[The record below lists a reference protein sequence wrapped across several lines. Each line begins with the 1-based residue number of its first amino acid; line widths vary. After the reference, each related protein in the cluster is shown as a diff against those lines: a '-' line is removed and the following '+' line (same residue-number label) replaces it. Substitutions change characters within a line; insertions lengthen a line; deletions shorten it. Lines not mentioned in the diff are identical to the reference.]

1 MKDML
6 FQPITINGLT
16 IKNRIYLPAM
26 HLGMAH
32 EYEMTDQIIDFYA
45 LRAKGGA
52 GLICAGYAT
61 VDELSGNTQNIGA
74 HDNRFIP
81 GLRRLATAI
90 QENGSLACLQINH
103 AGRYNFSFFMQGK
116 QPVAPSAVAS
126 RMTGETPREMTPDD
140 IHGTVNAFAA
150 AAARVKKAGF
160 DAVEVLSGTGYLI
173 SEFLSP
179 LTNKRTDEYGGS
191 LENRMRFGME
201 VMEAVRKAVGPEFP
215 LIVRMNGNDFMP
227 GGNSRQELREYAK
240 ALASGPADA
249 LCINVGWHEARVPQ
263 IVSCVPRGAFAYL
276 ARGIKES
283 VGIPVIAS
291 HRINDPETARELIQ
305 NNMADMVAMG
315 RSLIADPMLPEKA
328 QQGRENDIVHCIGC
342 AQGCFDNLFK
352 LKHVECLCNPLAG
365 YENQTR
371 AGRTSAPK
379 KVMVIGGGA
388 AGMTAA
394 LAAHDK
400 GHQVSLYEKTGR
412 LGGQLFLA
420 AAPPGREEFS
430 QFARDL
436 TRQVELRQIPVVFN
450 KTVDEALIQAEKPDH
465 IILSTGS
472 SPWVPELPG
481 LSLPHVVH
489 AWDVLENKAST
500 GTRVAIIG
508 GGAVGVETA
517 LFLAEKGTLSA
528 DMVKFLLVNRAE
540 DPETL
545 YEMATKGSKTILLI
559 EMMDKIGK
567 DIGKSTKWGM
577 MQDLGRFGIQ
587 SLAGTKVIQIT
598 PEGLEVEQ
606 GGQIQQIKADT
617 VVLAAGS
624 KPDTQL
630 VSLLKNTGIPFDLI
644 GDAQRVAT
652 AFDAVHS
659 GYRAGIAIE

>member
-1 MKDML
+1 MKDIL

-32 EYEMTDQIIDFYA
+32 EYEVTDQIIDFYA
-45 LRAKGGA
+45 LRARGGA

-74 HDNRFIP
+74 HDDRFIF
-81 GLRRLATAI
+81 GLQKLAAAI
-90 QENGSLACLQINH
+90 KENGSLACLQINH
-103 AGRYNFSFFMQGK
+103 AGRYNFSFFMNGK

-126 RMTGETPREMTPDD
+126 RMTGETPMEMTVED
-140 IHGTVNAFAA
+140 IHETVHAFAA
-150 AAARVKKAGF
+150 AALRVKKAEF
-160 DAVEVLSGTGYLI
+160 NAVEVLSGTGYLI

-191 LENRMRFGME
+191 FKNRMRFGIE

-227 GGNSRQELREYAK
+227 GGNSRQELQEYAMV
-240 ALASGPADA
+240 LASGLADA

-276 ARGIKES
+276 ARGIKEK
-283 VGIPVIAS
+283 VRIPVIAS
-291 HRINDPETARELIQ
+291 HRINDPETARELIR

-328 QQGRENDIVHCIGC
+328 RQGREKDIVHCIGC

-365 YENQTR
+365 YENQSR
-371 AGRTSAPK
+371 EAGTAAPK

-400 GHQVSLYEKTGR
+400 GHRVSLYEKTSC

-420 AAPPGREEFS
+420 AAPPGREEFAR
-430 QFARDL
+430 FARDL
-436 TRQVELRQIPVVFN
+436 ARQVDLRNIPVIL
-450 KTVDEALIQAEKPDH
+450 KTSVNEALIQAEKPDH
-465 IILSTGS
+465 MILATGS
-472 SPWVPELPG
+472 SPWVPKLPG
-481 LSLPHVVH
+481 LDLPHVVS
-489 AWDVLENKAST
+489 AWDVLENKVDT

-540 DPETL
+540 SPETL
-545 YEMATKGSKTILLI
+545 FEMATKGSKTILLI
-559 EMMDKIGK
+559 EMLDKIGK

-587 SLAGTKVIQIT
+587 SLANTKVVQIT

-606 GGQIQQIKADT
+606 GGQIQQINADT
-617 VVLAAGS
+617 IVVAAGS
-624 KPDTQL
+624 KSNIDL
-630 VSLLKNTGIPFDLI
+630 VSILKTMGISFDII
-644 GDAQRVAT
+644 GDAQKVAT

-659 GYRAGIAIE
+659 GYRAGISIE